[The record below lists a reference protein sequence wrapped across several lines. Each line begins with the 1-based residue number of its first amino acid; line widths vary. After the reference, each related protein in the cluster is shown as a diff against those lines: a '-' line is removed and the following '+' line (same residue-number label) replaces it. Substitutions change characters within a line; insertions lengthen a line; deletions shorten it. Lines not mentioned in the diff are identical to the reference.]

1 MLGLYRKAGD
11 ISRKVKAK
19 ALAFIR
25 PGMPLLEIAESIES
39 NIKSFDAR
47 PAFPCNLSL
56 NNIAA
61 HYTPDRASSLVFNE
75 DDLLKVDFGVHVD
88 GYISDL
94 AFSLNPSGRHKE
106 LIKASE
112 SALAGAVK
120 LSTPGRDV
128 SEIGAAIEEK
138 IRSFGFKPISN
149 LSGHLL
155 ERFNL
160 HAGLTIP
167 NIPAKEGVLEDGMVI
182 AIEPFATDGSGWVVD
197 STEAFIFRFYKD
209 KPVRLPDARKILG
222 LAKDDFSSLPFASR
236 WIDLPQS
243 RLNLAL
249 SQLLSVNAIYRYP
262 VLKEK
267 SGGIISQA
275 ECTVIVGDR
284 PEVIN

>member
-1 MLGLYRKAGD
+1 LD
-11 ISRKVKAK
+11 AK
-19 ALAFIR
+19 
-25 PGMPLLEIAESIES
+25 
-39 NIKSFDAR
+39 

-56 NNIAA
+56 NNVAA
-61 HYTPDRASSLVFNE
+61 HYTPDKVSSLIFNE
-75 DDLLKVDFGVHVD
+75 DDLLKVDFGVHVN

-94 AFSLNPSGRHKE
+94 AFSLNPSGKHKE

-112 SALAGAVK
+112 SALAEAVK

-128 SEIGAAIEEK
+128 SEIGAVIEDT
-138 IRSFGFKPISN
+138 IQSFGFKPIGN

-155 ERFNL
+155 EQFNL

-167 NIPAKEGVLEDGMVI
+167 NIPAKEGVLKEGMVI
-182 AIEPFATDGSGWVVD
+182 AIEPFATDGAGWVVD
-197 STEAFIFRFYKD
+197 SPEAFIFRFYKD
-209 KPVRLPDARKILG
+209 KPVRSPDARKMLEQV
-222 LAKDDFSSLPFASR
+222 KKEFSSLPFATR

-249 SQLLSVNAIYRYP
+249 SQLLRVNALYRYP

-275 ECTVIVGDR
+275 ECTVIVGDK